1 MLHRTGKDH
10 LKEWAFAVLIL
21 ILSRDLELRFVSHT
35 ESTPA
40 FRPSTDTVGL
50 PVEASKAL
58 IEADPDLP
66 LDCRA
71 ALERGHVQTRSI
83 GDPAGEG
90 YLRRISVRKADD
102 GRLEELVVSYEAGPL
117 APRTELSKV
126 RRRLANAIEAI
137 PDPVAYFDAEDRL
150 VLCNTLYSNLH
161 IGSGSEVVVVPGM
174 RFEDVLRQDL
184 ANGAL
189 EMSEEAQTAWLS
201 ERLRKRRDPVFETE
215 IRMRDRRWF
224 RVVDRATEDGDRVNV
239 LIDIT
244 SLKTAQRRLEE
255 VELGSRVGL
264 WSLDLVT
271 GESSTNVYWAEMLG
285 YDPDTMGTIG
295 FEDWRALVH
304 PDDVQKAVSGFNDC
318 IAGTADRFEIEYR
331 MRHRNGQ
338 WIWVLGRGGVA
349 DRDPE
354 GRVRQIA
361 GVLLDISARKALE
374 AELGLRAAAVEASAD
389 AIMITDG
396 SGCIIDA
403 NPALLSLFRAKNQTD
418 LLGHPWHRLYDRSA
432 AADLAAEAFPSLR
445 SEQHWR
451 GEVIATRLDGSLF
464 EQALSMTEMPDGKI
478 VHVSRDISAI
488 KALARDQRALQEKVE
503 LAQRQEAINLLVAG
517 LTHDFSNLLALILH
531 LSDPASADAAV
542 LATIDV
548 RAEIH
553 RAARQMVNL
562 LEPLQ
567 GYVAGT
573 STLEEVD
580 FVDIVRNAT
589 KLTALGAPRLLS
601 VESDLPDQ
609 PMMTLVDPL
618 RLTQVLLN
626 LGLNA
631 RDAIGHEKGTIRFAL
646 SQGSEAPEG
655 VTLDVGQVPDAP
667 FAHLIISDTGPGIE
681 ADIREKI
688 WMPYFT
694 TKGGQGTGLGLA
706 LIAEIVRDVGG
717 GIALQTMPRRGAT
730 FHILWPLTKSP
741 AQAIAY
747 AAGVQ

>member
-1 MLHRTGKDH
+1 M
-10 LKEWAFAVLIL
+10 LIL
-21 ILSRDLELRFVSHT
+21 ILSRDLELRFVSHS
-35 ESTPA
+35 EATPA

-50 PVEASKAL
+50 PVKASKAL

-117 APRTELSKV
+117 APRTELNKV

-137 PDPVAYFDAEDRL
+137 PDPVAYFDAEDCL
-150 VLCNTLYSNLH
+150 VLCNMAYSNLH
-161 IGSGSEVVVVPGM
+161 TGSRSDAAIVPGM
-174 RFEDVLRQDL
+174 RFEDILRHDL

-201 ERLRKRRDPVFETE
+201 QRLQKRRDPVYETE
-215 IRMRDRRWF
+215 IRTPDRRWF
-224 RVVDRATEDGDRVNV
+224 RVVDRATEDGDRVHV

-244 SLKTAQRRLEE
+244 SLKTAQSRLEE

-304 PDDVQKAVSGFNDC
+304 PDDLQNAVSGFNDC
-318 IAGTADRFEIEYR
+318 IAGTADRFEIAYR

-349 DRDPE
+349 DREPD
-354 GRVRQIA
+354 GKVRQIA

-396 SGCIIDA
+396 SGCIVDA
-403 NPALLSLFRAKNQTD
+403 NPALISLFRAENLTD

-445 SEQHWR
+445 SDQHWR

-488 KALARDQRALQEKVE
+488 KALTRDQRALQEKLE

-517 LTHDFSNLLALILH
+517 LTHDFSNLLALISH
-531 LSDPASADAAV
+531 LSDPASADAAIIKK
-542 LATIDV
+542 IDV

-553 RAARQMVNL
+553 NAARQMVNL

-567 GYVAGT
+567 GCVAGT
-573 STLEEVD
+573 SALEEVD
-580 FVDIVRNAT
+580 LVDIVRNAT

-609 PMMTLVDPL
+609 PMLTLVDPL

-631 RDAIGHEKGTIRFAL
+631 RDAIGQEKGMIRFAL
-646 SQGSEAPEG
+646 SRAREAPEG
-655 VTLDVGQVPDAP
+655 VRLDVGQVPDAP
-667 FAHLIISDTGPGIE
+667 FAHFIISDTGPGIRAE
-681 ADIREKI
+681 IREKI
-688 WMPYFT
+688 WTPYFT

-717 GIALQTMPRRGAT
+717 GIALQTEPGRGAT
-730 FHILWPLTKSP
+730 FHILWPLRQSP
-741 AQAIAY
+741 ARATGPMVEAKLEKSAQQDA
-747 AAGVQ
+747 